1 MENKIVYLVELE
13 KEDIDDLVAM
23 IDMVV
28 KNQGLSVAE
37 RCAEI
42 HKKILSAKQKDLYDK
57 SIYDEVMNSQIKKE
71 EITKEELN
79 KELDSLLDKN
89 SSSKSKK
96 SASKKTS
103 KKK

>member
-42 HKKILSAKQKDLYDK
+42 HKKILSAKRKDSYNK
-57 SIYDEVMNSQIKKE
+57 SISDEVISSQIKKE
-71 EITKEELN
+71 EMSKEVLN
-79 KELDSLLDKN
+79 KELDSLLEKN
-89 SSSKSKK
+89 SSPKIKK